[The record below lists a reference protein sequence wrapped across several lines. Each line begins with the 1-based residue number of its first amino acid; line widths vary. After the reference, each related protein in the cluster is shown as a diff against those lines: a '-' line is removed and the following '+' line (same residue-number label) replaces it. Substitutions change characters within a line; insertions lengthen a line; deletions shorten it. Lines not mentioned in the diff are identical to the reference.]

1 MTKNILSVAFCHAKV
16 MKAINE
22 QVGKR
27 SKAIKELKQMI
38 KDTAFDDR
46 ESDLAKIES
55 RLTAIQKELV
65 NRATAKESY
74 DDLSDEIARLREEK
88 QRIFT
93 ERAQERSKVEMKEQ
107 ALEFLNS
114 QTTEITEYDDQLV
127 RTLIEQITIHPDLTL
142 TVEFKSGRKVDV

>member
-1 MTKNILSVAFCHAKV
+1 MMQSYAKV

>member
-1 MTKNILSVAFCHAKV
+1 MAFDAKV

>member
-1 MTKNILSVAFCHAKV
+1 MQSYAKV

>member
-1 MTKNILSVAFCHAKV
+1 MQSYAKV

-142 TVEFKSGRKVDV
+142 TVEFKSGRRVDV

>member
-1 MTKNILSVAFCHAKV
+1 MTV
-16 MKAINE
+16 KAILP
-22 QVGKR
+22 R
-27 SKAIKELKQMI
+27 SSHGL
-38 KDTAFDDR
+38 
-46 ESDLAKIES
+46 LPY
-55 RLTAIQKELV
+55 IQKELV